1 MFERIIF
8 IITIIGTDKSIQ
20 TTHQIIHQNQREIT
34 ITSELKLSLFHISF
48 GSITFEIKSSIIIKA
63 IKSQSNQYQNH
74 KIIKAKTS
82 GSQKAKKDQTFGI
95 KFRTKIK
102 KDQNKAKSIE
112 KIFKTK

>member
-34 ITSELKLSLFHISF
+34 ITSELKLSL
-48 GSITFEIKSSIIIKA
+48 SITFEIKSSIVIKA
-63 IKSQSNQYQNH
+63 TKSQSSEYQNH
-74 KIIKAKTS
+74 KIIKAKTN

-95 KFRTKIK
+95 KFRIKIK

-112 KIFKTK
+112 NIFKIK